1 MNQVSE
7 VSAITPIRDS
17 HHHEKETAKMNET
30 KNEESGI
37 WSEFL
42 KFAIK
47 GNAIDLAVAV
57 VVGGA
62 FAKIIGSIVN
72 DIVMPLANPLMP
84 DGDWRNFVIGPGV
97 RIGNL
102 MGALLDFTITA
113 LALFFVI
120 HFINKIRNR
129 N

>member
-1 MNQVSE
+1 
-7 VSAITPIRDS
+7 
-17 HHHEKETAKMNET
+17 MNET